1 MAEIDLAQFLW
12 LIPVAAAASPLIL
25 TAGTIAAN
33 EWLRLS
39 EEERRGLIWGTA
51 GSIIASSIVTAV
63 TTLLAKS

>member
-1 MAEIDLAQFLW
+1 MAEIDLTQFLW
-12 LIPVAAAASPLIL
+12 LVPIAAAASPLIL

-51 GSIIASSIVTAV
+51 GSILASSLVTII
-63 TTLLAKS
+63 TTILAKG